1 MNEAQTYILDH
12 IKELGDYDFLPCDT
26 LKEMVLKLSALD
38 EEYMEQAG
46 VNAGGEYDD
55 NDALEY
61 LAKALKA
68 AYPDYEM
75 YMHRLCEDYLDY
87 NEEYLDSIGAIEW
100 E

>member
-1 MNEAQTYILDH
+1 MNEAQTYILNH
-12 IKELGDYDFLPCDT
+12 IKELGDYEFLPGGT

-38 EEYMEQAG
+38 EEYMEQSG

-55 NDALEY
+55 NDALEF
-61 LAKALKA
+61 LAKSIKL
-68 AYPDYEM
+68 AYPEYEM
-75 YMHRLCEDYLDY
+75 YMQRLCEDYLDY